1 MKIAISTEDE
11 ENVSEHFGGAPN
23 FLVVTVEGKE
33 IVSRDVIKKPGHEEF
48 AMKEEHPQT
57 GEKGR
62 HGIGPIASERHKG
75 IKEIIKNCELI
86 ITGRIGLGAYTD
98 MNNSGINVIAT
109 DVKSIDDAISL
120 YLEDNLPHREDRVC

>member
-1 MKIAISTEDE
+1 MKIAIPTKDE
-11 ENVSEHFGGAPN
+11 KNVSEHFGGAPN

-33 IVSRDVIKKPGHEEF
+33 IVSRETRKKPGHEEF

-62 HGIGPIASERHKG
+62 HGFGSVASKRHEE
-75 IKEIIKNCELI
+75 IKEIIKDCELV

-98 MNNSGINVIAT
+98 MKNYGINVVVT
-109 DVKSIDDAISL
+109 DIKEIDKAVSL
-120 YLEDNLPHREDRVC
+120 YIEDNLPHTEDRVC